1 MINEKIIKFRID
13 PYIQEALVQII
24 LDMIVIVTLLII
36 SIVAEFFWVLC
47 VSVIWVYVVLAL
59 MLHYRVVIQAITDK
73 RQGDYIT
80 EKVSIAQ
87 FSDEYSFT
95 GDRFGNSNIRFFYP
109 KEMSVCKHKIKIVND
124 RGEENKLRSVMSF
137 KRMINFMVLDG
148 EEIKELKV
156 VYLKRSKILL
166 YVDLVEEPIKFS
178 GKRKKRIEKALHTIN
193 SSI

>member
-1 MINEKIIKFRID
+1 MINEKIIKFRIN
-13 PYIQEALVQII
+13 PYIQEVLVQII
-24 LDMIVIVTLLII
+24 LDIIVLVMLLII
-36 SIVAEFFWVLC
+36 SVVAEFFWVLC
-47 VSVIWVYVVLAL
+47 VSVIGAYVVLAL

-80 EKVSIAQ
+80 EKVRITQ
-87 FSDEYSFT
+87 FLDEYSFT
-95 GDRFGNSNIRFFYP
+95 GDRAGNSNIRFFYP

-148 EEIKELKV
+148 EGIKELKV

-178 GKRKKRIEKALHTIN
+178 GKRKKRIEKALHIIN